1 MKRSNE
7 FLVRN
12 LEQLGFNSE
21 LDTLNS
27 ELKRGGGDMLWIM
40 YHPGRGK
47 ELRVKNEELRVKS
60 EKLKSEIK

>member
-1 MKRSNE
+1 
-7 FLVRN
+7 
-12 LEQLGFNSE
+12 
-21 LDTLNS
+21 
-27 ELKRGGGDMLWIM
+27 M

>member
-1 MKRSNE
+1 
-7 FLVRN
+7 
-12 LEQLGFNSE
+12 
-21 LDTLNS
+21 
-27 ELKRGGGDMLWIM
+27 MLWIM